1 MGLPVTIRI
10 LTLRNIGVL
19 HLEPTDVCQAA
30 CALCARETDTT
41 FKKDRQHH
49 LSMGQLLKVFDKGK
63 IRVLDKMFMCGNY
76 GDPAAGKYTLDIY
89 KQFRQINSNIV
100 LGMNTNGGIQNTV
113 WWYELA
119 RIMNQPRDYVVFSI
133 DGLEDTNH
141 LYRISTDFD
150 KIMQNAQAFITAGGV
165 AKWHMLVFAH
175 NEHQIEEA
183 RTMSKQMGFVD
194 FSIKHTSRFKQDY
207 LQVIDDAGRPTHR
220 IKPTQ
225 TSLDM
230 IPLAEA
236 AQKEVKPHIV
246 CKAQKFKQL
255 YVSACGNVSPCC
267 WLDMEWIPPM
277 QESRIDYMEK
287 ISEFPNLHRKTLKEI
302 FDGGFFS
309 KVEAQWGT
317 VGLKE
322 CTKQCGSFD
331 KLGAQFVEN

>member
-1 MGLPVTIRI
+1 MYRYQDIKDI
-10 LTLRNIGVL
+10 
-19 HLEPTDVCQAA
+19 HLEITSKCQAK
-30 CALCARETDTT
+30 CPMCPRRISGGPLNPFIKLDEITLDV
-41 FKKDRQHH
+41 FKKWFELDFIK
-49 LSMGQLLKVFDKGK
+49 QLDSL
-63 IRVLDKMFMCGNY
+63 FMCGNL
-76 GDPAAGKYTLDIY
+76 GDPIISKDTLEIY
-89 KQFRQINSNIV
+89 QYLREANPNIR
-100 LGMNTNGGIQNTV
+100 LAMHTNGSARDPE
-113 WWYELA
+113 WWQRLA
-119 RIMNQPRDYVVFSI
+119 QLKVKVTFGI
-133 DGLEDTNH
+133 DGLSDTHH
-141 LYRISTDFD
+141 LYRISTDFN
-150 KIMQNAQAFITAGGV
+150 KIIENARAFITAGGV

-309 KVEAQWGT
+309 KIEAQWGT

-331 KLGAQFVEN
+331 KLGVQFVEN

>member
-1 MGLPVTIRI
+1 MHTNGS
-10 LTLRNIGVL
+10 
-19 HLEPTDVCQAA
+19 
-30 CALCARETDTT
+30 ARDPEWW
-41 FKKDRQHH
+41 KRLAQ
-49 LSMGQLLKVFDKGK
+49 LKVKVTFG
-63 IRVLDKMFMCGNY
+63 L
-76 GDPAAGKYTLDIY
+76 
-89 KQFRQINSNIV
+89 
-100 LGMNTNGGIQNTV
+100 
-113 WWYELA
+113 
-119 RIMNQPRDYVVFSI
+119 
-133 DGLEDTNH
+133 DGLKDTNH

-150 KIMQNAQAFITAGGV
+150 KIMQNAEAFITAGGV

-175 NEHQIEEA
+175 NEHQIEQA
-183 RTMSKQMGFVD
+183 RVMSKQMGFVD

-225 TSLDM
+225 NSLDM
-230 IPLAEA
+230 IPLIEQS
-236 AQKEVKPHIV
+236 QKEEKPHIV
-246 CKAQKFKQL
+246 CKAQKGKQI

-287 ISEFPNLHRKTLKEI
+287 ISEFPNLHRQTLEEI
-302 FDGGFFS
+302 FDSGYFT
-309 KVEAQWGT
+309 KIEAQWGT

>member
-1 MGLPVTIRI
+1 MCPRRI
-10 LTLRNIGVL
+10 SGGPINPFIKLDEITLGVFKQWFEPDFIKQ
-19 HLEPTDVCQAA
+19 LES
-30 CALCARETDTT
+30 L
-41 FKKDRQHH
+41 
-49 LSMGQLLKVFDKGK
+49 
-63 IRVLDKMFMCGNY
+63 FMCGNL
-76 GDPAAGKYTLDIY
+76 GDPIISKDTLEIY
-89 KQFRQINSNIV
+89 QYLRELNPNIR
-100 LGMNTNGGIQNTV
+100 LAMHTNGSARDTE
-113 WWYELA
+113 WWKRLA
-119 RIMNQPRDYVVFSI
+119 QLKVKVTFGI
-133 DGLEDTNH
+133 DGLADTHH
-141 LYRISTDFD
+141 LYRISTDFN
-150 KIMQNAQAFITAGGV
+150 KIIENAQAFISTGGV

-287 ISEFPNLHRKTLKEI
+287 ILEFPNLHRKTLKEI

-309 KVEAQWGT
+309 KIEAQWGT

-331 KLGAQFVEN
+331 KLGVQFVEN

>member
-1 MGLPVTIRI
+1 MYRYQDIKDI
-10 LTLRNIGVL
+10 
-19 HLEPTDVCQAA
+19 HLEITSKCQAR
-30 CALCARETDTT
+30 CPMCPRRISGGPLNPFIKLDEITLDV
-41 FKKDRQHH
+41 FKQWFELDFIK
-49 LSMGQLLKVFDKGK
+49 QLDSL
-63 IRVLDKMFMCGNY
+63 FMCGNL
-76 GDPAAGKYTLDIY
+76 GDPIISKDTLEIY
-89 KQFRQINSNIV
+89 QYLREVNPNIR
-100 LGMNTNGGIQNTV
+100 LAMHTNGSARDPE
-113 WWYELA
+113 WWQRLA
-119 RIMNQPRDYVVFSI
+119 QLKVKVTFGI
-133 DGLEDTNH
+133 DGLSDTHH
-141 LYRISTDFD
+141 LYRISTDFN
-150 KIMQNAQAFITAGGV
+150 KIIENARAFITAGGV

-175 NEHQIEEA
+175 NEHQIEAA
-183 RTMSKQMGFVD
+183 RAMSKQMGFVD

-220 IKPTQ
+220 INPTQ
-225 TSLDM
+225 TSLNM

-246 CKAQKFKQL
+246 CKAQKYKQL

-277 QESRIDYMEK
+277 QESRVDYMEK

-309 KVEAQWGT
+309 KIEAQWGT

-331 KLGAQFVEN
+331 KLGVQFVEN